1 MVISAESEMARQLS
15 LGLERPKGG
24 RGGVRKG
31 AGRPRVAEMPR
42 VPHDPRPF
50 HEDRCPVHVTYR
62 TVGLRALRVGR
73 VTRAL
78 MRSIQRAHKRSFR
91 VVHYSIQTN
100 HIHLIVEADSKLALS
115 RGMQGFAIRAAKAV
129 NRVMGRPGKVW
140 SDRYHAHELRNP
152 REVRNALVYVLKNH
166 ARHAGASGVD
176 FWSSG
181 PWFGGWSTPVVSPG
195 EKSPAARPTTWL
207 LQEGWRRAGP
217 KIPIA

>member
-1 MVISAESEMARQLS
+1 MARQLS

-24 RGGVRKG
+24 RGGARKG
-31 AGRPRVAEMPR
+31 AGRPRASGVAR

-78 MRSIQRAHKRSFR
+78 MRAIQRAHKQAFR

-100 HIHLIVEADSKLALS
+100 HIHLIVEADSRLALS

-129 NRVMGRPGKVW
+129 NRVLGRPGKVW
-140 SDRYHAHELRNP
+140 ADRYHAHELRGP
-152 REVRNALVYVLKNH
+152 REVRNALLYVLKNAAH
-166 ARHAGASGVD
+166 HTARGGVD
-176 FWSSG
+176 AWSSG
-181 PWFGGWSTPVVSPG
+181 PWFAGWAATVTPPG
-195 EKSPAARPTTWL
+195 EPSPAARPTTWL
-207 LQEGWRRAGP
+207 LQQGWRRAGP
-217 KIPIA
+217 PLPVG